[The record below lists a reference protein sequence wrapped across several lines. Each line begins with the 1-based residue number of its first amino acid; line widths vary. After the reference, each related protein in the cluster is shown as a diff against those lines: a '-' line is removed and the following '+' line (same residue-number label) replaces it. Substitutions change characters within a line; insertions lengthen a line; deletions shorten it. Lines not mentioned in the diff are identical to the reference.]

1 MKNPPVLFFSS
12 FTAYGPARF
21 ADLQDSATIR
31 TAMTTTLLHVGNAIT
46 PKGEISGAGILI
58 RDGGIEAI
66 GSRADLTL
74 PSGAQEVRAEDCIAI
89 PGFIDVHIHGA
100 GGRDVME
107 GSADALGAVTAKL
120 AQFGT
125 TSLLAT
131 TVTADADDTCRAVEG
146 ISSYIAT
153 QHETNKPRAE
163 ILGIHFEGPF
173 LSKERRG
180 VHPTEF
186 LQLPS
191 AEFLQRL
198 IHASSGNARIITI
211 APELLGAM
219 PCIDAARSLGMVVS
233 IGHTDATYE
242 QARAAVA
249 HGAHHATHVYNAMRP
264 FTHRDPGVIGA
275 VLTTPEVTAE
285 LIADGIH
292 VDEIAMKVLLQA
304 KGASGVVL
312 ISDGLSATGMPDGK
326 YMLGSMEV
334 TVSGGVCRNAEGKLA
349 GSTLT
354 LDRALR
360 NVVKLGVPLAGA
372 VQMLTLNPAT
382 LLGIEF
388 KKGALRT
395 GADAD
400 IVLLNDSLEIAQV
413 WARGDSVH

>member
-1 MKNPPVLFFSS
+1 M
-12 FTAYGPARF
+12 G
-21 ADLQDSATIR
+21 
-31 TAMTTTLLHVGNAIT
+31 TTLIHAGMAIT
-46 PKGEISGAGILI
+46 PKGEIQGAGILI
-58 RDGGIEAI
+58 RDGEIEAV
-66 GSRADLTL
+66 GPRSAMEL
-74 PSGAQEVRAEDCIAI
+74 PSGAEEIQATEYTAI
-89 PGFIDVHIHGA
+89 PGFVDVHIHGA
-100 GGRDVME
+100 GGHDVME
-107 GSADALGAVTAKL
+107 ADELALSTITARL
-120 AQFGT
+120 AAFGT

-131 TVTADADDTCRAVEG
+131 TVTSSADETCRAVEG
-146 ISSYIAT
+146 ISKYISG
-153 QHETNKPRAE
+153 QHQTNQARAE

-180 VHPTEF
+180 VHPVEW
-186 LQLPS
+186 LQQPS
-191 AEFLQRL
+191 AELLQRFLQ
-198 IHASSGNARIITI
+198 AASGNARIMTI

-242 QARAAVA
+242 QARAAIA

-285 LIADGIH
+285 LIADGVH
-292 VDEIAMKVLLQA
+292 VDEIAMKVLVQS
-304 KGASGVVL
+304 KGAEKVIL
-312 ISDGLSATGMPDGK
+312 ISDGTSATGMPDGK
-326 YMLGSMEV
+326 YMLGGLEV
-334 TVSGGVCRNAEGKLA
+334 TVSGGVCRNAEGRLA

-360 NVVKLGVPLAGA
+360 NIVKLGTPRADA
-372 VQMLTLNPAT
+372 VRMLTLNPAT

-400 IVLLNDSLEIAQV
+400 IVLLTEGLEIAKV
-413 WARGDSVH
+413 FARGTALQ

>member
-1 MKNPPVLFFSS
+1 M
-12 FTAYGPARF
+12 A
-21 ADLQDSATIR
+21 
-31 TAMTTTLLHVGNAIT
+31 TTLLHAGKAIT
-46 PKGEISGAGILI
+46 PKGEIANAGILI
-58 RDGGIEAI
+58 RDGEIEMV
-66 GSRADLTL
+66 GPRSGMEL
-74 PSGAQEVRAEDCIAI
+74 PSGATEVQATDSTAI
-89 PGFIDVHIHGA
+89 PGFVDVHIHGA
-100 GGRDVME
+100 GGHDVME
-107 GSADALGAVTAKL
+107 ANETALSTITGRL
-120 AQFGT
+120 AAFGT

-131 TVTADADDTCRAVEG
+131 TITASADDTCRSVEG
-146 ISSYIAT
+146 IAKYISGQYQT
-153 QHETNKPRAE
+153 SDTRAE

-180 VHPTEF
+180 VHPAEW

-191 AEFLQRL
+191 AELLQRFLQ
-198 IHASSGNARIITI
+198 AAAGNARILTI
-211 APELLGAM
+211 APELLGAT

-304 KGASGVVL
+304 KGAQGVVL
-312 ISDGLSATGMPDGK
+312 ISDGTSATGMPDGE
-326 YMLGSMEV
+326 YMLGGLKV
-334 TVSGGVCRNAEGKLA
+334 TVNGGVCRNAEGRLA

-360 NVVKLGVPLAGA
+360 NIVGLGIPLADA
-372 VQMLTLNPAT
+372 VRMLTLNPAT

-400 IVLLNDSLEIAQV
+400 IVLLNDGLEIERV
-413 WARGDSVH
+413 WARGTLVQ

>member
-1 MKNPPVLFFSS
+1 M
-12 FTAYGPARF
+12 A
-21 ADLQDSATIR
+21 
-31 TAMTTTLLHVGNAIT
+31 TTLLHVGKAIT
-46 PKGEISGAGILI
+46 PKGEIANAGILI
-58 RDGGIEAI
+58 RDGEIEMV
-66 GSRADLTL
+66 GPRSGMEL
-74 PSGAQEVRAEDCIAI
+74 PGGATEVQATDSTAI
-89 PGFIDVHIHGA
+89 PGFVDVHIHGA
-100 GGRDVME
+100 GGHDVME
-107 GSADALGAVTAKL
+107 ANETALSTITGRL
-120 AQFGT
+120 AAFGT

-131 TVTADADDTCRAVEG
+131 TITASADDTCRSVEG
-146 ISSYIAT
+146 IAKYISGQYQT
-153 QHETNKPRAE
+153 SDTRAE

-180 VHPTEF
+180 VHPAEW

-191 AEFLQRL
+191 AELLQRFLQ
-198 IHASSGNARIITI
+198 AASGNARILTI
-211 APELLGAM
+211 APELLGAT

-304 KGASGVVL
+304 KGAQGVVL
-312 ISDGLSATGMPDGK
+312 ISDGTSATGMPDGE
-326 YMLGSMEV
+326 YMLGGLKV
-334 TVSGGVCRNAEGKLA
+334 TVNGGVCRNAEGRLA

-360 NVVKLGVPLAGA
+360 NIVGLGIPLADA
-372 VQMLTLNPAT
+372 VRMLTLNPAT

-400 IVLLNDSLEIAQV
+400 IVLLNDELEIERV
-413 WARGDSVH
+413 WARGTVVQ